1 MASNLPPGCSP
12 SDIPGN
18 RPEDEAW
25 EQVFDAITRDAD
37 ERGMTPA
44 DVMTAWRM
52 GVAAWQTVAW
62 DLEKLRCVTEDLAH
76 GVLRR
81 VETEDE

>member
-1 MASNLPPGCSP
+1 
-12 SDIPGN
+12 
-18 RPEDEAW
+18 
-25 EQVFDAITRDAD
+25 
-37 ERGMTPA
+37 MTPA